1 MITLQMVAERVI
13 DKTGI
18 DIMSKGRR
26 RVAVEAR
33 ALFAEL
39 AVMYCDVPFLRIS
52 DFLDM
57 EHASI
62 LHYRNN
68 DYFSKYNDYLY
79 KLDRAVLIR
88 EFKEKAALIKKSNAE
103 NSVNIV
109 EDAIYKLN
117 AVLKTLQ
124 EQRKRLLELEALKNE

>member
-1 MITLQMVAERVI
+1 MITLQMVADRVI

-18 DIMSKGRR
+18 NIMSKGRR

-33 ALFAEL
+33 ALFVEL
-39 AVMYCDVPFLRIS
+39 AVRYCDVPFLRIS
-52 DFLDM
+52 DFLGM

-68 DYFSKYNDYLY
+68 EYFSQYNDYLY
-79 KLDRAVLIR
+79 KIDRFALIR
-88 EFKEKAALIKKSNAE
+88 EFKEKSAIIKKKNTESA
-103 NSVNIV
+103 VDIV

-117 AVLKTLQ
+117 DVLKTLQ
-124 EQRKRLLELEALKNE
+124 EQRSRLLELETLKNE